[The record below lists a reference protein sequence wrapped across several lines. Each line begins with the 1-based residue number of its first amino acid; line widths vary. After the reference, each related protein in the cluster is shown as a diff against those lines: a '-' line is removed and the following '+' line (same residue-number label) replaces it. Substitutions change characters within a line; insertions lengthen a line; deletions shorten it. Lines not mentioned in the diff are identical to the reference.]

1 MEIQKEHKKLLTVV
15 LHCPALFYCRRTHHG
30 VHIWKLFL
38 TLHRKKRQAFQHLEL
53 LVRYN

>member
-15 LHCPALFYCRRTHHG
+15 LHCPALFYRRRTHHG

-38 TLHRKKRQAFQHLEL
+38 TLHRKKKKTSFSAPGIVSE
-53 LVRYN
+53 V